1 MRRILFILTLVSVLG
16 MTGCVGNVQKSG
28 GNQADDSDS
37 SRLSTEELTGAFSE
51 EDLIFVLDG
60 VEYPLNSDA
69 APLILAFG
77 EDYELTSAPSCAY
90 IGEDKW
96 FDYSFGSV
104 STYPMDDKDLID
116 EIYFYDG
123 DYTTR
128 RGIGIGSTLA
138 DVKEK
143 YGEDGFE
150 QDDMWV
156 YVLSGDIN
164 DLQSPKLYFEL
175 SDDVVSGISYYA
187 ASNVQ

>member
-1 MRRILFILTLVSVLG
+1 MRRVLFILMLATALG
-16 MTGCVGNVQKSG
+16 IAGCAETSQKSG
-28 GNQADDSDS
+28 DNKAGDSDS
-37 SRLSTEELTGAFSE
+37 SGLSTEALTGAFSE

-69 APLILAFG
+69 APLIQAFG

-175 SDDVVSGISYYA
+175 SDDVVSGISFYA

>member
-1 MRRILFILTLVSVLG
+1 MKKCIFVMFVVLIIGMSGCSNGGGKAEDEKTGDSESSDLT
-16 MTGCVGNVQKSG
+16 
-28 GNQADDSDS
+28 
-37 SRLSTEELTGAFSE
+37 TEELTGAFTE
-51 EDLIFVLDG
+51 EDLVFVLDG

-69 APLILAFG
+69 APLIAAFG

-90 IGEDKW
+90 VGEDKW
-96 FDYSFGSV
+96 FDYSFGSI

-116 EIYFYDG
+116 EIYFHDG

-128 RGIGIGSTLA
+128 RGIGIGSTLSE
-138 DVKEK
+138 VKEK

-150 QDDMWV
+150 QDGMLI

-175 SDDVVSGISYYA
+175 TDDVVSGISLYA